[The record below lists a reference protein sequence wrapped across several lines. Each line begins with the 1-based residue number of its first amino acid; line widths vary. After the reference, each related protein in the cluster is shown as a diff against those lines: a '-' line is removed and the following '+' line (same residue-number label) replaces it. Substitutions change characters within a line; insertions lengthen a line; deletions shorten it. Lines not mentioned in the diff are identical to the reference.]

1 MRRLVFAFLL
11 AQSFS
16 AAGQNPTS
24 PRRTPQSP
32 RPVPSQP
39 TGLEL
44 TMGDEDGELTGQ
56 CEGQPRLVDYYEI
69 EFTLTDPNLP
79 TTTWQHAAV
88 SQKSYFEIKN
98 LPTGQK
104 SLGPHPRYP
113 HLRHLHMVRS
123 SL

>member
-24 PRRTPQSP
+24 PRRTP

-44 TMGDEDGELTGQ
+44 TMGDEDGELTGK

-104 SLGPHPRYP
+104 SLGPHPR
-113 HLRHLHMVRS
+113 LQHLHMVRPG
-123 SL
+123 L